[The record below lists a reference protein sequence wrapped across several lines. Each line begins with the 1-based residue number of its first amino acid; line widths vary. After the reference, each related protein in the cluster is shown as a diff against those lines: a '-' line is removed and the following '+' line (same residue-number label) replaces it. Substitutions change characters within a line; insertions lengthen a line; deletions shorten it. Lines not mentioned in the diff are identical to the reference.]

1 MKATRIYV
9 ERCFNLGNY
18 ENEKVGIEL
27 EVEEGEKAADVLA
40 HAKRFLDKNNPEI
53 LRDLMEYERAKSI
66 IENPKAYMYVEV
78 EDAKKLV
85 EKIDAVSDDLPF

>member
-9 ERCFNLGNY
+9 EKCFNLGNY

-27 EVEEGEKAADVLA
+27 EIEEGERAADVLA

-53 LRDLMEYERAKSI
+53 LRDLLEYERAKSI
-66 IENPKAYMYVEV
+66 IANPQAYMYVEV

-85 EKIDAVSDDLPF
+85 AKMEEITDDLPF